1 MNIVHVD
8 LNTLNPA
15 QTIWL
20 AVAALSALTLAGMT
34 FRLVMIGLKWTFVA
48 GMVFF
53 MASPFVQPL
62 DSTII
67 AAEKMRARLPAIQA
81 QATELF
87 QDLGNTT
94 QKVAI
99 YAYNE
104 ITRPE
109 ASKRQARR

>member
-8 LNTLNPA
+8 LNALNPA

-20 AVAALSALTLAGMT
+20 VVAAISALTLAWMT
-34 FRLVMIGLKWTFVA
+34 FRLVMIGLKWTCLA
-48 GMVFF
+48 GMVFL

-62 DSTII
+62 DTTII
-67 AAEKMRARLPAIQA
+67 AAEKMQAQLPAIQA

-87 QDLGNTT
+87 RDLGNKT

-99 YAYNE
+99 YAFNE
-104 ITRPE
+104 MTRPE
-109 ASKRQARR
+109 VSKGQAPH

>member
-8 LNTLNPA
+8 LNTLNAA
-15 QTIWL
+15 QTVWL
-20 AVAALSALTLAGMT
+20 AVAALSALTLAWMT
-34 FRLVMIGLKWTFVA
+34 FRLVMVGLKWTFVA
-48 GMVFF
+48 GMLFL

-62 DSTII
+62 DSTVI
-67 AAEKMRARLPAIQA
+67 AAEKMRAQLPEIQA

-87 QDLGNTT
+87 RDLGHKT

-109 ASKRQARR
+109 ASKRQARP